1 MTITISWFSRSL
13 MDVVSIFVRLWVA
26 ISMVLLLNMDISRA
40 ISRLS
45 RSLAISMVI
54 CLWMINLNLVVRVR
68 PVDILVAITTM
79 AISSLSRSLLVI
91 MLNLISIRS
100 MIMITVLVNIR
111 VSMSM
116 MITISRLSRSL
127 VITSIAISLNS
138 LGTSVIVAYARGV
151 TITRL
156 SGSLAIISF
165 SKSLSSSVDMA
176 VSSIPITRLSLP
188 LAIIPTV
195 PSQALGAPVLR
206 AVPTI
211 RMIGHGI
218 DTVTISI
225 PGLSCTQAGKSYD
238 CCNLSCHGYK
248 CTKLSQIAMYPHVLC
263 VDT

>member
-1 MTITISWFSRSL
+1 
-13 MDVVSIFVRLWVA
+13 
-26 ISMVLLLNMDISRA
+26 MVLLLNMNISRA

-54 CLWMINLNLVVRVR
+54 CLWMINLNLVIRVR

-79 AISSLSRSLLVI
+79 AISSLSRPLLII
-91 MLNLISIRS
+91 MINLITIRS

-116 MITISRLSRSL
+116 MITICRLSR
-127 VITSIAISLNS
+127 
-138 LGTSVIVAYARGV
+138 
-151 TITRL
+151 
-156 SGSLAIISF
+156 SLAIISF
-165 SKSLSSSVDMA
+165 SKSLSGSVDMA

-188 LAIIPTV
+188 LAIISII

-211 RMIGHGI
+211 RVIGHGI
-218 DTVTISI
+218 DTITISV
-225 PGLSCTQAGKSYD
+225 PRLSCTQAGKSYD

-248 CTKLSQIAMYPHVLC
+248 YTKLSQIAMYRPC
-263 VDT
+263 